1 MAHETLIAG
10 AWLQYR
16 LSTDA
21 TLFPSSGMALLSGIY
36 RRAAPKN
43 AALPY
48 LVWNWQG
55 SRDENAAGGM
65 AYSVP
70 TVQVKIVSDDRMDST
85 LVETAINRVDAL
97 LTGFRGYYTSSSKTY
112 SIAMQRSGVIDYAE
126 QVQATYAYQHQGRLW
141 EITVIEC
148 QSPV

>member
-1 MAHETLIAG
+1 MAHETIIAG
-10 AWLQYR
+10 AWLQNYLR
-16 LSTDA
+16 TDT
-21 TLFPSSGMALLSGIY
+21 TLFPTNGTPLITGVY
-36 RRAAPKN
+36 RRAAPQT

-70 TVQVKIVSDDRMDST
+70 TVQVKIVSDDRVDSAS
-85 LVETAINRVDAL
+85 VETALNRVDAL
-97 LTGFRGYYTSSSKTY
+97 LTGYRGYYTSGSQTY
-112 SIAMQRSGVIDYAE
+112 SIATQRAGVIDYAE

-148 QSPV
+148 QSPA